1 MVDSERDEVL
11 VDLAIESL
19 RQSGKLRFRAQ
30 GTSML
35 PTIRPGSC
43 VAIRK
48 AAPDQICTGDIIFTK
63 TSAGLRLHRVV
74 EIRYQSSGPIFVTR
88 GDNHEHTDRPADVA
102 DVLGK
107 LDGICVRTPPMGAF
121 SSQALRMSVVNG
133 DCCPRRAANVAARVF
148 GGEAI
153 VMNPADSTLFNLNP
167 TATAI
172 WLAADGKTTLRH
184 IVERDIV
191 PEFDVKL
198 EVAPSDAGEFVQSLA
213 EQSILILQ
221 MNPDAG

>member
-35 PTIRPGSC
+35 PTIQTGSC

-48 AAPDQICTGDIIFTK
+48 AAPDQMFTGDIIFTK

-88 GDNHEHTDRPADVA
+88 CDNHEHTDRPADVA

-107 LDGICVRTPPMGAF
+107 LDGIV
-121 SSQALRMSVVNG
+121 SE
-133 DCCPRRAANVAARVF
+133 PRPWARF
-148 GGEAI
+148 LHRFCA
-153 VMNPADSTLFNLNP
+153 
-167 TATAI
+167 
-172 WLAADGKTTLRH
+172 
-184 IVERDIV
+184 
-191 PEFDVKL
+191 
-198 EVAPSDAGEFVQSLA
+198 
-213 EQSILILQ
+213 
-221 MNPDAG
+221 